1 MDNLTRKQNALIVTA
16 ILLVVAFAL
25 SFISPAT
32 VAYADM
38 PSSYND
44 YISSLPSEDAKD
56 WYFGSDYLDLNAAKA
71 IVNAWKNDKS
81 FDWES
86 LKNDPIVIAVVDSG
100 IGYAYTVKDGVETES
115 SVKDVYKD
123 GTSYKISDVFNDV
136 LLTDKDGKYV
146 YKNTTGKVKIVDGN
160 STVTQTAI
168 TNSGNIALDLVDNTD
183 NNHGTHV
190 TGIVALLIRA
200 FGLEDYVKILPIKAN
215 NKISKASGKTQFTA
229 SYDNGNADPV
239 ITNALYFAQENG
251 ADIVNLSLAA
261 EYSAR
266 GYYTFD
272 AFDNEMLI
280 VAAAGND
287 GKDSNWFS
295 RQYYPA
301 ACSNVIGVMNYT
313 FDDDGN
319 AVVAPTSNYGSS
331 YNLAAPGAK
340 VISIIDGDD
349 GYGKLSGTSMASP
362 IVSFCSALT
371 LLRYRG
377 IESKTGIEMST
388 EILRAMVNASPTTYT
403 ADSKAQPLLNLKNL
417 LTADF
422 LNDETYADMIYTTTT
437 GVKITGSVSS
447 KLVLGGDDVKFRA
460 VPIPSNAKTNYGVR
474 WYLQKGETKIDLGT
488 GVELNMEVPSEV
500 GEGYALYCEY
510 YDESTSVTEFVSEP
524 FTFSVNYKEFDSADI
539 TGFTVDENGR
549 NGAIFSLD
557 VTGYKPTIADGI
569 VWYVDGKEVGRGAT
583 FEYSTQTLT
592 VGSHNVTASV
602 WGAKVD
608 FTYTLIVEGNA
619 ENNVIGNVVY
629 AIIGGVICGIAVLLC
644 AAILTV
650 NNVKKKKYADEES
663 IDDVVYALDESDIVP
678 DEEVTTDD
686 ENTLDETKDAFVC
699 QQEND
704 CDKNEELE

>member
-1 MDNLTRKQNALIVTA
+1 MTA

-32 VAYADM
+32 IAYADM

-44 YISSLPSEDAKD
+44 YISSLPTEDAKD

-100 IGYAYTVKDGVETES
+100 IGYAYTVNDGVETES
-115 SVKDVYKD
+115 SVKEVYKD
-123 GTSYKISDVFNDV
+123 GTSYKISDVFDDV
-136 LLTDKDGKYV
+136 LLTDKDGNYV

-168 TNSGNIALDLVDNTD
+168 TNSRNIALDLVDNTD

-215 NKISKASGKTQFTA
+215 NKISKGSGKTQFTA

-287 GKDSNWFS
+287 AKDSNWFS

-331 YNLAAPGAK
+331 YNVAAPGAK
-340 VISIIDGDD
+340 IISIIDGDD

-422 LNDETYADMIYTTTT
+422 LNDEIYADMIYTTTT
-437 GVKITGSVSS
+437 GVKIAGDNSS
-447 KLVLGGDDVKFRA
+447 KLVLGGEDVEFRA

-474 WYLQKGETKIDLGT
+474 WYLQKGETKTDLGT
-488 GVELNMEVPSEV
+488 GAVLNMSVPSEV

-510 YDESTSVTEFVSEP
+510 YDESTGVTEFISEP

-539 TGFTVDENGR
+539 TDFAVDENGE
-549 NGAIFSLD
+549 NGVIFSLH

-569 VWYVDGKEVGRGAT
+569 VWYVDGKEAGRGAT
-583 FEYSTQTLT
+583 FEYSTRNLASGDY
-592 VGSHNVTASV
+592 VVSASV

-608 FTYTLIVEGNA
+608 FTYTLTVENDA
-619 ENNVIGNVVY
+619 ENVVIDDVVY
-629 AIIGGVICGIAVLLC
+629 AIIGGVICGITVLICAVAL
-644 AAILTV
+644 AV
-650 NNVKKKKYADEES
+650 NSVKKKKSASTDES
-663 IDDVVYALDESDIVP
+663 ADDVVYTLDERDILTDDEITTNDENALDES
-678 DEEVTTDD
+678 E
-686 ENTLDETKDAFVC
+686 DAFVC
-699 QQEND
+699 QSEND
-704 CDKNEELE
+704 SDETQE